1 MRRGEWWEGG
11 RKEGRSGPRLAGM
24 GKWEK
29 YYVAFW
35 VTVATEMAVPAA
47 RAVVVKNVRER
58 ARARRVVRFVRSRDR
73 AIVGFDGELVR
84 KWKMRGPLNR
94 DVQCSLIVGKFL
106 NRVQIKTRK

>member
-1 MRRGEWWEGG
+1 VSGGREEEG
-11 RKEGRSGPRLAGM
+11 RKEGRSGLSLAGM
-24 GKWEK
+24 GMGEK

-58 ARARRVVRFVRSRDR
+58 ARARRVVRFMRSRDR

-84 KWKMRGPLNR
+84 KWRMRGPLNR
-94 DVQCSLIVGKFL
+94 DLQCSLILGIFL
-106 NRVQIKTRK
+106 TRVQIKTRK